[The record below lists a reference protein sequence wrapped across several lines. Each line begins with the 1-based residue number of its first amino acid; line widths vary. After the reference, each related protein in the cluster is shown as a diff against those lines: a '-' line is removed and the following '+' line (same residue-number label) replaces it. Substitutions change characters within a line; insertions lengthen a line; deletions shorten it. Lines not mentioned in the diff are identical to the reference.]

1 MSTRDER
8 VQLIRDLEEARG
20 GTKVITYLT
29 STRGNLETQMA
40 MDVVPFV
47 YEHLR
52 TIGTSKEETTIDL
65 FIHSNGGDG
74 VVPWRLVP
82 LIREKCSK
90 FNVLVPHRA
99 FSAATLMALGAD
111 TIVMHPLGSLG
122 PTDPTVANEFN
133 PQNPQNPA
141 QLLGVSVEDV
151 SSYINLVKEDVGIRH
166 EEELVQA
173 FAILA
178 EKVHPLALGNVK
190 RATSQSR
197 MMGEKL
203 LRQRE
208 EHGMDD
214 HDVSELIEGLTSQL
228 YFHGHPINRNEAR
241 DDLRLSFVED
251 ADPGVED
258 AMWALYS
265 AYEEDMR
272 LNEQFQPLQEAYAA
286 QPIAAPAPPQ
296 MIATPQGIQPIPT
309 SPTTSTVNL
318 TPVMSA
324 VIESTERTDTH
335 QVELEVTL
343 KREWTGELGAN
354 VLTKSASW
362 TATTTAGSAAAP
374 TSLTAVAPNREE
386 PAAE

>member
-1 MSTRDER
+1 MPTRDER
-8 VQLIRDLEEARG
+8 IKLIGNLEDARG

-52 TIGTSKEETTIDL
+52 TIETPKDETTIDL

-82 LIREKCSK
+82 LIREKCSR

-99 FSAATLMALGAD
+99 FSAATLTALGAD
-111 TIVMHPLGSLG
+111 SIVMHPLGSLG
-122 PTDPTVANEFN
+122 PTDPTVTNEFN

-151 SSYINLVKEDVGIRH
+151 SSYISLVTEDVGIRH

-203 LRQRE
+203 LKQRIDQA
-208 EHGMDD
+208 MDA

-251 ADPGVED
+251 AEPAVED
-258 AMWALYS
+258 AMWALYC
-265 AYEEDMR
+265 AYEQEMR
-272 LNEQFQPLQEAYAA
+272 LNEPFQPLQEAYAA
-286 QPIAAPAPPQ
+286 NPIAVPPPPQ
-296 MIATPQGIQPIPT
+296 MVMTPQGPQHVPT
-309 SPTTSTVNL
+309 SPTTATVSL
-318 TPVMSA
+318 EPMVSA
-324 VIESTERTDTH
+324 FIESIDRTDSH
-335 QVELEVTL
+335 RVEFEVTL
-343 KREWTGELGAN
+343 RREWTGELAVNALARSSGWVVETTPVAD
-354 VLTKSASW
+354 ASKPEAPA
-362 TATTTAGSAAAP
+362 TA
-374 TSLTAVAPNREE
+374 
-386 PAAE
+386 

>member
-1 MSTRDER
+1 VSTRDER
-8 VQLIRDLEEARG
+8 VQLIRALEKARG

-40 MDVVPFV
+40 MDVVPYV

-52 TIGTSKEETTIDL
+52 TITTPRDKTTIDL

-82 LIREKCSK
+82 LIREKCSR

-99 FSAATLMALGAD
+99 FSAATLTALGAD
-111 TIVMHPLGSLG
+111 SIVMHPLGSLG
-122 PTDPTVANEFN
+122 PTDPTVTNEFN
-133 PQNPQNPA
+133 PQNPQNPS

-151 SSYINLVKEDVGIRH
+151 SSYIGLVTEDVGIRH

-203 LRQRE
+203 LKQRNDQA
-208 EHGMDD
+208 MDA

-251 ADPGVED
+251 AEPAVED
-258 AMWALYS
+258 AMWALYC
-265 AYEEDMR
+265 AYESEMR
-272 LNEQFQPLQEAYAA
+272 LNEQFQPAQEAYAA
-286 QPIAAPAPPQ
+286 NPVDAPQPPQ
-296 MIATPQGIQPIPT
+296 MVMTPQGIQQIPT
-309 SPTTSTVNL
+309 SAATATVNL
-318 TPVMSA
+318 DPVMSA
-324 VIESTERTDTH
+324 FIESTERTDVH
-335 QVELEVTL
+335 RVEFEVTL

-354 VLTKSASW
+354 VLARSSLWVAE
-362 TATTTAGSAAAP
+362 TTPVST
-374 TSLTAVAPNREE
+374 
-386 PAAE
+386 AAEPEAPQAA